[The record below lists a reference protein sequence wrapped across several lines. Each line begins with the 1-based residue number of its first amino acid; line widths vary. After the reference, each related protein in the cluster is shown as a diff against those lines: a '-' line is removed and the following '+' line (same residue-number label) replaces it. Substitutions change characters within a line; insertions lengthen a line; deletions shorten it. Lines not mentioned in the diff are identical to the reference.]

1 MNTTKDKIITF
12 RLCFQSNLISIE
24 KWFRNFFNDVA
35 CIIINSKLSWI
46 LNYYSLNALHTL
58 FIIMLRRNKIKCYCQ
73 FNFLRIRFFEIIYDV
88 FQVWSNF
95 ILLLIGFYF
104 YHLYFCIQNNCCSK
118 NYQLLLVC
126 NNLTV
131 FDLFFMLKKVPNIS
145 HYFVFNYFIFF
156 FLSRKISD
164 IFNYSVMYFFTKSK
178 SISYI
183 FFLIFFKP

>member
-1 MNTTKDKIITF
+1 M
-12 RLCFQSNLISIE
+12 
-24 KWFRNFFNDVA
+24 
-35 CIIINSKLSWI
+35 
-46 LNYYSLNALHTL
+46 
-58 FIIMLRRNKIKCYCQ
+58 
-73 FNFLRIRFFEIIYDV
+73 
-88 FQVWSNF
+88 
-95 ILLLIGFYF
+95 IGFYF

-183 FFLIFFKP
+183 FFLSFSSLKVFYTPWKSVWKYNHKDNSCNFKQYLDFCFDFYLFIFPFVIKIQCDFTECE